1 MVCHYIRSVF
11 GALGIYTLEIG
22 CQWCKK
28 VPRSAIDTP
37 LDEGQL
43 VSRLDIHCCLSCLL
57 NLNGSTLK
65 FSLGGFFCKPIDCDW
80 KDTKFQKDWSPLYYQ
95 NLHGSTNLSQYFLKV
110 HQFHLHTFVQDLH
123 TILNSRENGTHK
135 RALHL
140 LEIQSNYRSHT
151 LNPIRCGLFEVLAH
165 LLSQVNSEIFRN
177 QIYFSFFPRYLNP
190 RKKIRKIW

>member
-1 MVCHYIRSVF
+1 MLCHYIRSVF

-65 FSLGGFFCKPIDCDW
+65 FNLFSLGGFFCKPIDCDW
-80 KDTKFQKDWSPLYYQ
+80 KDTKFQKDWCPLYQ
-95 NLHGSTNLSQYFLKV
+95 NLHGSTNLGQYFFKSTPISLTYFCTRFTYYPKF
-110 HQFHLHTFVQDLH
+110 QRKWYPQEGTAF
-123 TILNSRENGTHK
+123 IENIVKLPQPYT
-135 RALHL
+135 
-140 LEIQSNYRSHT
+140 
-151 LNPIRCGLFEVLAH
+151 
-165 LLSQVNSEIFRN
+165 
-177 QIYFSFFPRYLNP
+177 
-190 RKKIRKIW
+190 